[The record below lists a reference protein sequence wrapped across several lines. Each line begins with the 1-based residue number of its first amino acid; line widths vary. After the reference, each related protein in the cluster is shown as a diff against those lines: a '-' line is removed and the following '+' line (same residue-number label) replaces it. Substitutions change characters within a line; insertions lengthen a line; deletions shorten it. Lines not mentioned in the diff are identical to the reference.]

1 MCNQKVFLQSKSSSL
16 SVQLSLQRR
25 NVFKSLKCLFINSIQ
40 LNSVS
45 FISLIDIF
53 TPEREVSLPE
63 KASVNKLYLGNLKWV

>member
-1 MCNQKVFLQSKSSSL
+1 MQPKGVLAKQIFVVVSPVVTAKTKC
-16 SVQLSLQRR
+16 VQIAEMSFYKY
-25 NVFKSLKCLFINSIQ
+25 NIQ